1 MDLGS
6 PAQGGTLGQL
16 GHQPMKAVGRFSR
29 GRDMPNMTP
38 KAEMAAE
45 TSIPP
50 ATSRW
55 GMRMAHTEPI
65 RLPSRA
71 VRPMGT
77 AM

>member
-1 MDLGS
+1 
-6 PAQGGTLGQL
+6 
-16 GHQPMKAVGRFSR
+16 MKAVGRFSR